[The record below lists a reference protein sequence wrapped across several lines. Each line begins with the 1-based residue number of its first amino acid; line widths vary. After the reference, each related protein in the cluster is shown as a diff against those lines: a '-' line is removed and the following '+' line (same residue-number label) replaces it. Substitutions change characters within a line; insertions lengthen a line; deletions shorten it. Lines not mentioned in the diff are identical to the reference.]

1 MPEVTNVNLLSKQQ
15 KVAALLIA
23 VGPEKASQIMKSIPD
38 EAEVEAIAMEIAS
51 MNKVSPEVVNT
62 IMEEFYSLFQATG
75 HISTGGVNYAKQ
87 LLKNAYGDNEADS
100 ILERLV
106 STLQTN
112 PFQFFNNADPQQ
124 LATSFQNE
132 NPQLVSLILAYL
144 KPDVAAGILG
154 NLSPEVQLDVA
165 TRIARMDRT
174 NPEVLREVERI
185 LESKFSSLMAADYTL
200 AGGVEALAEIL
211 NRSDRTTEKSILD
224 HFEVTDPEMSEDV
237 RNLMFVFE
245 DIIYL
250 DDRSVQRVLREVET
264 KDLALSL
271 KGVDDTVS
279 EKILK
284 NMSDRAAEMLQD
296 DMDFMGPVRS
306 RDVQE
311 KQSYIV
317 GIIRALESGGEITV
331 SRGGD
336 DDELIE

>member
-165 TRIARMDRT
+165 TRIAKMDRT

-271 KGVDDTVS
+271 KGVDDAVS

>member
-1 MPEVTNVNLLSKQQ
+1 MAEVTNINLMSKQQ

-38 EAEVEAIAMEIAS
+38 EAEVESIAMEIAS
-51 MNKVSPEVVNT
+51 MNKVAPEVVNK

-87 LLKNAYGDNEADS
+87 LLKQAYGDSEADS

-144 KPDVAAGILG
+144 KPDVSAAILG
-154 NLSPEVQLDVA
+154 NLGPEVQLDVA

-224 HFEVTDPEMSEDV
+224 HFEVSDPEMSEDV

-245 DIIYL
+245 DLVYL
-250 DDRSVQRVLREVET
+250 DDRSIQRVLREVET
-264 KDLALSL
+264 KDLAMSL
-271 KGVDDTVS
+271 KGVDETVS

-284 NMSDRAAEMLQD
+284 NMSERAAAMLQE
-296 DMDFMGPVRS
+296 DMDFMGPVRA

-311 KQSYIV
+311 KQSFIV
-317 GIIRALESGGEITV
+317 GIIRALEAGGEITV
-331 SRGGD
+331 SRGGE

>member
-1 MPEVTNVNLLSKQQ
+1 MAEVTNANLMSKQQ

-23 VGPEKASQIMKSIPD
+23 MGPEKASEILRSIPD
-38 EAEVEAIAMEIAS
+38 EGEVEAIAMEIAS
-51 MNKVSPEVVNT
+51 MNKVSPEVVNA

-75 HISTGGVNYAKQ
+75 YISTGGVNYAKQ
-87 LLKNAYGDNEADS
+87 LLKNAYGDNEADN

-106 STLQTN
+106 STMQTN

-132 NPQLVSLILAYL
+132 NPQLISLILAYL
-144 KPDVAAGILG
+144 KPDVSAAILG
-154 NLSPEVQLDVA
+154 NLNPDIQLDVA
-165 TRIARMDRT
+165 TRIAKMDRT

-185 LESKFSSLMAADYTL
+185 LEGKFSSLMAADFTL

-211 NRSDRTTEKSILD
+211 NRSDRTTEKGILD
-224 HFEVTDPEMSEDV
+224 HFEVSDPEMSEEV

-250 DDRSVQRVLREVET
+250 DDRSIQRVLREVET
-264 KDLALSL
+264 KDLGMSL
-271 KGVDDTVS
+271 KGVDSTVQD
-279 EKILK
+279 KVLK
-284 NMSDRAAEMLQD
+284 NMSERAAEMLME
-296 DMDFMGPVRS
+296 DMEFMGPVRS

-311 KQSYIV
+311 KQSFIV
-317 GIIRALESGGEITV
+317 GIIRALEASGEITV
-331 SRGGD
+331 ARGGE